1 MAKSTK
7 KKSRSKSK
15 AMAAEF
21 EFTSMTKEHVGTAV
35 TALVYLLIVIGLVIG
50 SARLEARAAHMSPE
64 PTLEFRWPLLAAAE
78 GQAPVSWLGPEFQGY
93 LMEVGLGALGTDT
106 DSLSARDL
114 KNVSEALAREGWF
127 DGPPVVQRRGDGRL
141 EVSGTWRTHAAVV
154 RVGGRDHLV
163 ARGGEL
169 LPAVYDEGQSGLR
182 VITGAQFDP
191 PGKGDVLAYGAAWPG
206 GDVQAAIDL
215 MALLST
221 RPYWFQIVGVDAS
234 RYLSDNRLVII
245 TDAGNRIVWGA
256 GADEWSPGEQSTE
269 VKLQRLTM
277 LYHEFTRIDAN
288 QSTIEIFG
296 QDVLID
302 VSASGN

>member
-35 TALVYLLIVIGLVIG
+35 TALVYLLIVVGLVIG
-50 SARLEARAAHMSPE
+50 SARLEARAAYMSPE
-64 PTLEFRWPLLAAAE
+64 PMLEFRWPLLAAAE

-127 DGPPVVQRRGDGRL
+127 DGPPVVQRLAGGRL

-169 LPAVYDEGQSGLR
+169 LPAVYDEGRSGLR

-191 PGKGDVLAYGAAWPG
+191 PGKGDVLAYGAAWLG

-256 GADEWSPGEQSTE
+256 GVDEWSPGEQSTE